1 MRSTISRSLSI
12 PLNADPTCRSARTAN
27 GWKISIALEEFELE
41 YDTKY
46 LHFDQDEQ
54 KQPEF
59 LALNPNGR
67 IPVIVDHENNDFV
80 LAESGAILLYLAERK
95 GRFFPTSKNDR
106 FEAMQW
112 LMFQMSAVGPML
124 GQAMF
129 FQRIAAPKGIVD
141 EFAID
146 RYVKE
151 SLRLLGVLNER
162 LADREYLCG
171 EYSIVDIAT
180 FPWARAYRWANID
193 ISAFTHLQSWFDR
206 IEARDAVQRG
216 LAVPTGKPRVY
227 YSEEDLSD
235 ATRRNAELY
244 KI

>member
-1 MRSTISRSLSI
+1 M
-12 PLNADPTCRSARTAN
+12 
-27 GWKISIALEEFELE
+27 
-41 YDTKY
+41 
-46 LHFDQDEQ
+46 
-54 KQPEF
+54 
-59 LALNPNGR
+59 
-67 IPVIVDHENNDFV
+67 IVDHENNDFV